1 MAPTPSNVRR
11 APFRGIWAALALTLP
26 FAIKVYFP
34 GAGVEVIFPSE
45 PLIAVLFLGYLGLIT
60 RDRSRIWRTMVREAN
75 MLDIAVLAYLA
86 TLFLAS
92 CTAASGLVAWKA
104 FIVQTVYIGTF
115 YWATRF
121 APFGLRLHPYRSLLY
136 YALAMLPI
144 MAYSLLNQGLQ
155 GMDRAGSNHAP
166 FPFFTDHTAYAAV
179 LCFALPLFVAGT
191 WKALRGPKDLPK
203 ASFFALISAGTT
215 YALLYSFSRGAW
227 LSAVVALLAGIIS
240 LQRERRWKI
249 FLTLG
254 LVCTLLP
261 AAFLWIQHGP
271 THDASKADTGF
282 VGTVRS
288 IADVQHDRST
298 IDRIARWQ
306 AALSMFKERPWT
318 GQGPG
323 NYQFELHAHSPADPA
338 NARHVR
344 GPVSDSA
351 LRPMMSWGGLLMMR
365 DHAQRSISSG
375 GTAHSEYFLALSE
388 GGLFGFLAIC
398 ALCGMVL
405 MSGLFGRAPASS
417 RMRTL
422 RAVAF
427 LGLCSYLVHA
437 CFNNFLDDIKLAF
450 PFWISLSLFAR
461 TMEGRIDRRSPNA

>member
-1 MAPTPSNVRR
+1 MAPTPFLVRR
-11 APFRGIWAALALTLP
+11 ARFRGIWVALALTLP

-45 PLIAVLFLGYLGLIT
+45 PLTAVLFLSYLGLII

-75 MLDIAVLAYLA
+75 MLDIAVLSYLA

-104 FIVQTVYIGTF
+104 FIVQSVYIGTF

-121 APFGLRLHPYRSLLY
+121 APFGLRMHPYCALLY

-179 LCFALPLFVAGT
+179 LCFALPLFVSGT
-191 WKALRGPKDLPK
+191 WKALRDPKDLSK
-203 ASFFALISAGTT
+203 ASFFALLSAGTIH
-215 YALLYSFSRGAW
+215 ALLYSFSRGAW

-240 LQRERRWKI
+240 LQAERRRKI
-249 FLTLG
+249 LLTLG

-261 AAFLWIQHGP
+261 AAFLWIEHGP

-282 VGTVRS
+282 VGTLRS

-306 AALSMFKERPWT
+306 AAWSMFKERPWT

-323 NYQFELHAHSPADPA
+323 NYQFELHAHTPADPA
-338 NARHVR
+338 NAWYVR

-351 LRPMMSWGGLLMMR
+351 LRPMISMGGLVMVR

-388 GGLFGFLAIC
+388 GGALGFLAFST
-398 ALCGMVL
+398 LCCIIL
-405 MSGLFGRAPASS
+405 ISGLFGPSPGS
-417 RMRTL
+417 GRMRLL
-422 RAVAF
+422 RTVAF
-427 LGLCSYLVHA
+427 LGLCTYLVHA
-437 CFNNFLDDIKLAF
+437 LFNNFLDDIKLAF
-450 PFWISLSLFAR
+450 PFWLSLSLFAR
-461 TMEGRIDRRSPNA
+461 TVDGSLQR